1 MKRFCIA
8 PLLAALALAPC
19 QTVMAQKVEPTD
31 AAVLSL
37 RQAVTYQDSGVQHTL
52 LVSLRALKDPA
63 MKPIFE
69 ALLKAPQPPMRI
81 DGFLGL
87 AEIAGE
93 RGADPALLL
102 KLGDAPLRTVAITEC
117 LGLGLLKPEGIR
129 TLLAN
134 KELTAYDRALLVA
147 ELHRLHEPWDA
158 AMLGDA
164 SASNTAEVAG
174 LADLLM
180 LEKGDQTRWEA
191 FTKRL
196 DEVDPAERTDLLRR
210 LADAS
215 RHYELAKAAEA
226 LLTLTK
232 DSKGAD
238 RIGAIA
244 AALKVSPAAGREA
257 LLVMAQSDRG
267 VTNLVQAGLLM
278 LAADDAMQASDFDVL
293 RGGQGVPDAI
303 ANAGQALRTP
313 NADAAPALTALMES
327 GNRAAAEWAVRQA
340 SKLPPETRRIMLLRA
355 IDRLDSIDAPS
366 MTDRLLSALA
376 AQQLIGFA
384 PEDLIPRVTR
394 LSGKPFVPESIVA
407 AMCDLGTPEAA
418 KFARMVRGK
427 LAQRGESMALVTIAK
442 ASPTLSPAE
451 LVELGRIGGG
461 GGRVEEPI
469 QMQAA
474 WLFLKQ
480 SNKLAQATAKLTPR

>member
-1 MKRFCIA
+1 MKRFRIA

-19 QTVMAQKVEPTD
+19 QMAIAQKVEPAD

-93 RGADPALLL
+93 RGADPALLM
-102 KLGDAPLRTVAITEC
+102 KLGDAPLRTVVITEC

-129 TLLAN
+129 ALLAN

-164 SASNTAEVAG
+164 GASNTAEVAG
-174 LADLLM
+174 LAALLM

-191 FTKRL
+191 FIKRL
-196 DEVDPAERTDLLRR
+196 SDVDPAERTDLLRR
-210 LADAS
+210 LADAA
-215 RHYELAKAAEA
+215 RHYEMAKAADA
-226 LLTLTK
+226 LLAITK

-257 LLVMAQSDRG
+257 LLAMAQSDRG

-442 ASPTLSPAE
+442 ASPTLSSAE

-480 SNKLAQATAKLTPR
+480 SNKLAQATAKLNPR

>member
-19 QTVMAQKVEPTD
+19 EAAMAQKVEPAD

-37 RQAVTYQDSGVQHTL
+37 RQAVTYQDSGAQHTL

-69 ALLKAPQPPMRI
+69 ALLKAPQPAMRI

-93 RGADPALLL
+93 RGADPALLI
-102 KLGDAPLRTVAITEC
+102 KLGDPALRTVVITEC

-134 KELTAYDRALLVA
+134 TELSAYDRALLVA
-147 ELHRLHEPWDA
+147 ELHRLHEPWEA

-164 SASNTAEVAG
+164 TASNTAEVAG
-174 LADLLM
+174 LSALLM
-180 LEKGDQTRWEA
+180 LEKGDQARWDA
-191 FTKRL
+191 FVKRL
-196 DEVDPAERTDLLRR
+196 GEVDPAERTDLLRR
-210 LADAS
+210 LADAA
-215 RHYELAKAAEA
+215 RHYELSKSADA
-226 LLTLTK
+226 LLAITQ

-257 LLVMAQSDRG
+257 LLAMARADRG

-278 LAADDAMQASDFDVL
+278 LAADDAVQAGDFELL

-303 ANAGQALRTP
+303 ATAGQALRTP

-340 SKLPPETRRIMLLRA
+340 VKLPPETRRAMLLRA
-355 IDRLDSIDAPS
+355 IDRLDGIDAPS
-366 MTDRLLSALA
+366 MTDRLMSALA

-442 ASPTLSPAE
+442 ASPALSPAE

-480 SNKLAQATAKLTPR
+480 SNKLAQATPKLTPR